1 MEEDN
6 AGDIVKWLYKDSTR
20 LDCSSGQVKVTNE
33 HLHTKLWQ
41 AKLRGNLLA
50 FKPLDFASEPF
61 LIVCEKIKVQRSDE
75 HKNSLTM
82 RQSNKELLLSFQTEK
97 ECDHW
102 MLKLMTCSH
111 RIVQAEYEQVLY
123 KRFTQPLPA
132 STTARISNNF
142 GYFLTSPYTREQLFS
157 LSQSH
162 NFPTR
167 QIKCQEIMYECKLSM
182 LVPQEM
188 LRHSSK
194 WATELRDEL
203 LDKLWGV
210 KNAAIVETL
219 HTAIRHL
226 NSNIEVYTQ
235 ASEFL
240 ASYAGPS
247 FSKKLFNFGP
257 SCEKFR
263 VSFLFVPTN
272 LHVQTFHVDGR
283 LAASF
288 LTVGA
293 IAALPLRFSSGG
305 LSKIRNKFS
314 AALGSIALDH
324 TNENR
329 FHSRRQI
336 LLAMKRK
343 IGELSRNIDVKW
355 HIASDGKTDE
365 IDTEIFSE
373 IQQMHEQITD
383 MVNSFPNIFNLVD
396 SLCEGGLAQLQHKG
410 AESVP
415 RDTLRNQLDRLQ
427 AQFDSL
433 SSKMIAVG
441 RMATTDDDL
450 SQDQRECEQSVRGAV
465 HSTLDAL
472 HGLTASLLSGQA
484 LALVQSLRKPSD
496 CQTFFHLQLRS
507 DALLSMVVTLVTTS
521 LLTALYGPTTDIG
534 TFWAHSP
541 PLVTMFSFLSCY
553 GDENGMLEDAF
564 EMWHQFSAVVSF
576 RFVKMSSSVLQNC
589 VPQID
594 GFRTALNV
602 SIPIHPREME
612 RLPKRMA
619 NEQWFRPKVTFWNV
633 GINHEASLAASIGD
647 ISLEEEV
654 NRNALR
660 QTVEHCLLLN
670 SAEQQI
676 ENAGLIEQLL
686 AELQQTVSSCPSKK
700 NWAIFT
706 QVMAL
711 NSAVGGVPVIS
722 CKSGKD
728 RTSMGIT
735 LDEGRILRECCG
747 VSNQQMA
754 KMVECLRRNG
764 VRRENCRKN
773 AGKPFY
779 SFSPFQLGFL
789 PPPFRPP
796 SGTFSNIVSS

>member
-41 AKLRGNLLA
+41 
-50 FKPLDFASEPF
+50 PLDFASEPF

-82 RQSNKELLLSFQTEK
+82 QQSNKELLLSFQTEK

-247 FSKKLFNFGP
+247 FSTKLFNFNFGP

-305 LSKIRNKFS
+305 LYKIRNKFS

-373 IQQMHEQITD
+373 IRQMHEQITD

-415 RDTLRNQLDRLQ
+415 RDTLRNQLDRL
-427 AQFDSL
+427 
-433 SSKMIAVG
+433 
-441 RMATTDDDL
+441 
-450 SQDQRECEQSVRGAV
+450 QDQRECEQSVRGAV

-521 LLTALYGPTTDIG
+521 LLTALYGLTTDIG

-541 PLVTMFSFLSCY
+541 PL
-553 GDENGMLEDAF
+553 LEDAF